1 MDDEQ
6 PAPDQSEPEPAMSE
20 SAEPEQP
27 AERAPFRPRHT
38 IAQKLVMAVNI
49 VVVIACL
56 GGAGALLY
64 GKHELDNTQAVEQVE
79 IVTTGALPLT
89 TIVGSSSTLP
99 GDTVPV
105 VEDFPPADPNAVN
118 FLIAGSDSNPCVDP
132 DSPWASAADPARD
145 SIGSRSDSIMVMRV
159 DPSTNQA
166 AVLSFPRDLW
176 VKVGG
181 SNKRINSAF
190 VQNDYTLLAQTL
202 FDTFGITV
210 DHYLQIDF
218 CAFKKIVDAVGG
230 VSVPFKTPILDANVS
245 LYIGAGCHTFS
256 GDEALAYVRSRHLK
270 WVDEDGD
277 KHEDRA
283 ADFGRISRQQDFLR
297 RMLQAALEKG
307 LYNPTVA
314 RALIETLQEDI
325 VRDSGLLSLD
335 EVLSF
340 AGVMRDIDPA
350 DIRTYQV
357 ESTSLRVG
365 DSAVQ
370 KPALK
375 GKNMK
380 AILAIFQGVAPLAGA
395 PVQVF
400 ETTTTSTTSTTTT
413 TLKPTTTVAT
423 TPTSGTTGGTGTGT
437 TTTVAPTTTTRPT
450 TTTSTTTTTTVAAEP
465 EENVLGDI
473 VPDETIQC

>member
-1 MDDEQ
+1 MDADD
-6 PAPDQSEPEPAMSE
+6 AEP
-20 SAEPEQP
+20 AEPEHAEP
-27 AERAPFRPRHT
+27 AQVGSGDSGVERAPFRPRHT
-38 IAQKLVMAVNI
+38 VAQKFVMAVNV
-49 VVVIACL
+49 VVVIACV
-56 GGAGALLY
+56 GGAVGLLY
-64 GKHELDNTQAVEQVE
+64 AKNELDNTQAVEHVE
-79 IVTTGALPLT
+79 IVTTGALPAT
-89 TIVGSSSTLP
+89 PIVGSSSTLP

-118 FLIAGSDSNPCVDP
+118 FLIVGADGDPCVDP
-132 DSPWASAADPARD
+132 NSPWASAADPARG

-176 VKVGG
+176 VKVGS
-181 SNKRINSAF
+181 SNKRINSAYIE
-190 VQNDYTLLAQTL
+190 NDYTVLAQTL

-230 VSVPFKTPILDANVS
+230 VTVPFKTDIIDLNVGLDVA
-245 LYIGAGCHTFS
+245 AGCHTFS

-270 WVDEDGD
+270 WVDANG
-277 KHEDRA
+277 KRHEDRA

-307 LYNPTVA
+307 IFNPTVA
-314 RALIETLQEDI
+314 RALIESLQEDI
-325 VRDSGLLSLD
+325 VRDSDLLALD
-335 EVLSF
+335 QVLSF
-340 AGVMRDIDPA
+340 AGVMRDIDPS
-350 DIRTYQV
+350 DIRTYLV

-375 GKNMK
+375 GENMK
-380 AILAIFQGVAPLAGA
+380 AILAIFQGVAPLVGA
-395 PVQVF
+395 PTQVF

-413 TLKPTTTVAT
+413 TVKPTTTVGT
-423 TPTSGTTGGTGTGT
+423 TPSTGTTGATSPATTTVT
-437 TTTVAPTTTTRPT
+437 TTTVKTTTTTSKPT
-450 TTTSTTTTTTVAAEP
+450 TTTSTSVPVEP

>member
-1 MDDEQ
+1 MG
-6 PAPDQSEPEPAMSE
+6 DQQVESTLSEPEQL
-20 SAEPEQP
+20 AEH
-27 AERAPFRPRHT
+27 AAFRPSHT
-38 IAQKLVMAVNI
+38 VAQKLVMGINI
-49 VVVIACL
+49 LVVLACL
-56 GGAGALLY
+56 GGAVALLY
-64 GKHELDNTQAVEQVE
+64 GKHELDNTQAVEHVE
-79 IVTTGALPLT
+79 IVTTGALPGT
-89 TIVGSSSTLP
+89 TIVGSSTLP
-99 GDTVPV
+99 GDTAAA

-132 DSPWASAADPARD
+132 DSPWASAADPARG
-145 SIGSRSDSIMVMRV
+145 SIGSRSDSIMVMRI

-181 SNKRINSAF
+181 SNKRINSAY
-190 VQNDYTLLAQTL
+190 VENDYTLLAQTL
-202 FDTFGITV
+202 FNTFGITV

-218 CAFKKIVDAVGG
+218 CAFKTIVDAVGG

-245 LYIGAGCHTFS
+245 LYVGAGCHTFH

-270 WVDEDGD
+270 WVDADGG

-297 RMLQAALEKG
+297 RMLQAALKKG
-307 LYNPTVA
+307 LYNPSVA

-325 VRDSGLLSLD
+325 VRDAGLLALD

-340 AGVMRDIDPA
+340 AGVMRDIDPS
-350 DIRTYQV
+350 DIRTYLV
-357 ESTSLRVG
+357 ESTPLRVG

-370 KPALK
+370 QPALK

-380 AILAIFQGVAPLAGA
+380 AILAIFQGNAPLAGA

-400 ETTTTSTTSTTTT
+400 ETTTTSTTTT
-413 TLKPTTTVAT
+413 TLKPTTTVGAT
-423 TPTSGTTGGTGTGT
+423 PSTGSVDGTSTAAT
-437 TTTVAPTTTTRPT
+437 TTTVKTPTTSKPS
-450 TTTSTTTTTTVAAEP
+450 TTTSTTVASEP

-473 VPDETIQC
+473 VPDESIQC

>member
-1 MDDEQ
+1 
-6 PAPDQSEPEPAMSE
+6 
-20 SAEPEQP
+20 
-27 AERAPFRPRHT
+27 
-38 IAQKLVMAVNI
+38 MALNI
-49 VVVIACL
+49 TVVLACF

-64 GKHELDNTQAVEQVE
+64 GKNALDNTQAVEHVE
-79 IVTTGALPLT
+79 IVTTSAIPPT
-89 TIVGSSSTLP
+89 TLVGSSSTTP
-99 GDTVPV
+99 GSVEVVP
-105 VEDFPPADPNAVN
+105 DFPPADPNAVN
-118 FLIAGSDSNPCVDP
+118 FLIVGSDSDPCVDAN
-132 DSPWASAADPARD
+132 SQWASAADPARE

-159 DPSTNQA
+159 DPSTDQA

-181 SNKRINSAF
+181 SNKRINSAY
-190 VQNDYTLLAQTL
+190 VENDYSLLAQTL

-230 VSVPFKTPILDANVS
+230 VTVPFSTRIIDLHVGLDVPK
-245 LYIGAGCHTFS
+245 GCHTFG

-270 WVDEDGD
+270 SVDENGV

-307 LYNPTVA
+307 LFNPTVA
-314 RALIETLQEDI
+314 RALIESLQEDI
-325 VRDSGLLSLD
+325 VRDSGLLALD

-340 AGVMRDIDPA
+340 AGVMRDIDPTH
-350 DIRTYQV
+350 IRTYQI

-365 DSAVQ
+365 DNAVQ

-375 GKNMK
+375 GANMK
-380 AILAIFQGVAPLAGA
+380 AILAIFQGDAPLAGA
-395 PVQVF
+395 PVQAF
-400 ETTTTSTTSTTTT
+400 ETTTTTSTTIKPTTTTPAPATTANSTATPSVGGTSATTTTVKSTTTT
-413 TLKPTTTVAT
+413 AK
-423 TPTSGTTGGTGTGT
+423 S
-437 TTTVAPTTTTRPT
+437 T
-450 TTTSTTTTTTVAAEP
+450 TTTSTTTTVATEP

-473 VPDETIQC
+473 VPDESIQC